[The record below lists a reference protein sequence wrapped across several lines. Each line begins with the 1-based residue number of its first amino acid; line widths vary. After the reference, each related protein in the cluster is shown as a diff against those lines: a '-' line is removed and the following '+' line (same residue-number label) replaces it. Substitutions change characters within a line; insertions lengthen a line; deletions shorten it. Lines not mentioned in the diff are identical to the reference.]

1 MKSVMREI
9 YRERLEFCEDLQN
22 IIQSERNA
30 GLTEAEILSRLET
43 TIEVIKTICEYK
55 INAWQIIIYMVY
67 YIHPIRI

>member
-9 YRERLEFCEDLQN
+9 YSERLEFCEDLQN
-22 IIQSERNA
+22 IIQSERNV

-55 INAWQIIIYMVY
+55 INLLKGLDK
-67 YIHPIRI
+67 

>member
-9 YRERLEFCEDLQN
+9 CRERLEFCEDLQN

-43 TIEVIKTICEYK
+43 TIEVIKTICKYK
-55 INAWQIIIYMVY
+55 IMLDK
-67 YIHPIRI
+67 

>member
-1 MKSVMREI
+1 MKSVMREK

-43 TIEVIKTICEYK
+43 TIEVIKSICEYK
-55 INAWQIIIYMVY
+55 IMLYKRGNL
-67 YIHPIRI
+67 

>member
-9 YRERLEFCEDLQN
+9 CRERLEFCEDLQN

-55 INAWQIIIYMVY
+55 INA
-67 YIHPIRI
+67 

>member
-1 MKSVMREI
+1 MREI

-55 INAWQIIIYMVY
+55 IMLDK
-67 YIHPIRI
+67 